1 MKLQRKSKWICKAST
16 FVLLVAAVLCCTM
29 LLSEKDV
36 YTAWAEADENGF
48 DIQDG
53 VLVKYTGDATEVV
66 VPDGVTEI
74 GQEAFYGCASLTSI
88 TLPDSVTTIG
98 GYAFYYCTSLTSIT
112 LPDSI
117 TKIGDSA
124 FYGCSSLTSI
134 TLPDSV
140 TTIGGYAFYYC
151 TSLTS
156 ITLPDS
162 VTTIGGYAFY
172 YCTSLTSI
180 TLPDSI
186 TKIGDHTFFGCTSLK
201 SITLPDSVTTIGGYA
216 FYYCTSL
223 TSITLPDSVTTIGG
237 YAFYYCTS
245 LISITLPDSVTTI
258 GNYAF
263 TSCEGLTSITLPD
276 SVSSI
281 GEHAFAGCRGLT
293 SITLPDSAKSIGNS
307 VFIYCTSLTSIT
319 LPDSVKSIE
328 DSAFYGCTNLTNII
342 IPNSVTTIGSW
353 SFSNCTSLT
362 NITIPN
368 SVKTIGG
375 KAFCNS
381 GLTKVIIPEGVTTIG
396 ANVFNG
402 CENLAEIQ
410 MPESVTSINTSA
422 FSGLPEDVTFY
433 VLKDSYAEEYVKN
446 LGFRYEYIQIREPQ
460 AEGISIRSAW
470 KNTGC
475 DDFDGI
481 SCCLNNTE
489 VDLAIGIF
497 GLTSDKAFT
506 VELCDAEGNIL
517 GTMSSSDFQIK
528 MTSVNGEYEASGLY
542 SISFTKPGKMQVIIK
557 YIDAKGAV
565 CFKGTPLLYVQLP
578 DIASEEQLKQL
589 AGYNGVSLNEFLETN
604 SCVTKRDNSL
614 KVDDTYYEEY
624 VYDNGATYATF
635 FVKAVEEGNTE
646 ATLVTDY
653 TVLQKLIF
661 TRNFRMMMIAQKDAH
676 EDLEASFTAILEGV
690 DALKQAE
697 VASGVVGAVGTGYL
711 SGGAS
716 FFEALG
722 KMGWSKVTDPGIYYT
737 VAVSAKIW
745 EYRTFYRQMVN
756 DVNNELRG
764 KPTGLSDYDTVVD
777 YIVKM
782 NSITDT
788 YGVTWDTL
796 QSVADIPNTGNPF
809 VDWLTLYTNCMG
821 EALNTLTLGAGGE
834 LTKTIKGFCVSP
846 ESVNDLLAC
855 TTNVYGV
862 LNWNEDNPAEGLDTA
877 DKLSDMVIK
886 IGANM
891 AGGDVVKDIKFV
903 DMDVTKWAGY
913 AKKTYS
919 FLNWVTQIKMLES
932 DYVDYHQTS
941 DEELVWALMSY
952 NTVNEAAKNFESITV
967 TCLQELPEKVEI
979 LKEYELV
986 FEVDGSL
993 KEVQCNQ
1000 VGTGALMEWNK
1011 RCEERDGK
1019 TYVYMTVYFQK
1030 LLGYDLEFTF
1040 INDCNSNGKWSKRI
1054 YVYAP
1059 LVDEESDKLSIKVEK
1074 FYQGTSSPDGMSE
1087 LKKQKAGKD
1096 GYYEVIC
1103 GAGGADEL
1111 FPTLQGD
1118 TYYLYNINDMPYEG
1132 GDYIYDYAGYDTI
1145 CLIGDYVDINK
1156 INFYF
1161 SREGIVIE
1169 YDGHPVATFENKTS
1183 LSENSRLTVQVAGKV
1198 KYGKNFW
1205 GQIDECIFSDVYEV
1219 IPNLPKSIYFA
1230 RCPVDVYVF
1239 DPEGTVVQVLL
1250 DGQESYVDTGYG
1262 AFVVEYDAEKEEY
1275 LKQVYLYDD
1284 SYTVQFVG
1292 NDEGTMEY
1300 TVVKANEDGGTDIY
1314 EMKEI
1319 PISKDLTLSAN
1330 TENPSELTD
1339 VYGNVTTV
1347 TKVEAADR
1355 IEIDEESFPDPV
1367 FREFIATYLDTDGD
1381 GALSIEEADAV
1392 TDMDAY
1398 ETPELYMVEDMKGI
1412 EYFAELSSLYI
1423 RSGCLKKL
1431 DVTRNTKLQ
1440 YLAVTDTEL
1449 QCLDLSMNNELEYLD
1464 VSGNMLT
1471 SLYLT
1476 NSPLLTMSNFH
1487 CDDNLFPVCAD
1498 NSFAL
1503 SNFPGLDATRV
1514 IAWNGATYD
1523 ASTDSL
1529 TGITGDTITYTY
1541 DCGNGLTA
1549 EFGIYILEEHWDYD
1563 GDLVC
1568 DICGKNI
1575 EPEPAPVDPIE
1586 AFVTRM
1592 YRIILEREPD
1602 AGSATWVD
1610 GLKSGAF
1617 TGVRV
1622 ADGFVLSEEML
1633 NKDISNEEFVK
1644 ILYRAFFGREAD
1656 ADGLAT
1662 WKGLLDAGCK
1672 KTYVFAGFANSTEFG
1687 NLCAEAG
1694 IVQGRAAEYL
1704 ADRQTGLSEADYKVW
1719 CFVERM
1725 YMEVL
1730 NRTAD
1735 EPGVRSWVAV
1745 LQDGSYTGTQVAE
1758 GFIMSEEFLA
1768 KNMTNEEYVRIM
1780 YRAFFG
1786 RDADPEGLATW
1797 TDALATGWTKQ
1808 EVFAGFANSNEF
1820 GVLCEQAGI
1829 VKGTAEGK

>member
-1 MKLQRKSKWICKAST
+1 MVQRKCNLLCKMAT
-16 FVLLVAAVLCCTM
+16 LVLLVTAVLCCNL

-36 YTAWAEADENGF
+36 YTVRAEADENGF
-48 DIQDG
+48 DIRDG
-53 VLVKYTGDATEVV
+53 VLVKYTGDANVIV
-66 VPDGVTEI
+66 IPDGVT
-74 GQEAFYGCASLTSI
+74 SI
-88 TLPDSVTTIG
+88 ADK
-98 GYAFYYCTSLTSIT
+98 AFYYCDELNV
-112 LPDSI
+112 
-117 TKIGDSA
+117 
-124 FYGCSSLTSI
+124 
-134 TLPDSV
+134 V
-140 TTIGGYAFYYC
+140 TI
-151 TSLTS
+151 
-156 ITLPDS
+156 
-162 VTTIGGYAFY
+162 
-172 YCTSLTSI
+172 
-180 TLPDSI
+180 
-186 TKIGDHTFFGCTSLK
+186 
-201 SITLPDSVTTIGGYA
+201 
-216 FYYCTSL
+216 
-223 TSITLPDSVTTIGG
+223 
-237 YAFYYCTS
+237 
-245 LISITLPDSVTTI
+245 
-258 GNYAF
+258 
-263 TSCEGLTSITLPD
+263 
-276 SVSSI
+276 
-281 GEHAFAGCRGLT
+281 
-293 SITLPDSAKSIGNS
+293 
-307 VFIYCTSLTSIT
+307 
-319 LPDSVKSIE
+319 
-328 DSAFYGCTNLTNII
+328 
-342 IPNSVTTIGSW
+342 
-353 SFSNCTSLT
+353 
-362 NITIPN
+362 
-368 SVKTIGG
+368 
-375 KAFCNS
+375 
-381 GLTKVIIPEGVTTIG
+381 
-396 ANVFNG
+396 
-402 CENLAEIQ
+402 
-410 MPESVTSINTSA
+410 PESVTSIGTSA
-422 FSGLPEDVTFY
+422 FAGCIRLVDINLPEGMTSIEAGTFDSCASLSGIKLPESITTIEEYAFSGCINFSKIKLPDGLKTIGDNAYASCINLTKLEIPNSVTSIGDSAFRSCRKLEEIIIPKNVKSIGEDAFY
-433 VLKDSYAEEYVKN
+433 DLSENAFFFVDRKSYAEEYMKEN
-446 LGFRYEYIQIREPQ
+446 GFDYWYIGEERPTPSPIPNYAPQ
-460 AEGISIRSAW
+460 AEGITIRSAW

-497 GLTSDKAFT
+497 GLTSDEAFT

-517 GTMSSSDFQIK
+517 GTMSSSNFQIQ
-528 MTSVNGEYEASGLY
+528 MTSVNGKYEASGLY

-557 YIDAKGAV
+557 YIDAMGAV

-604 SCVTKRDNSL
+604 GCVTKL
-614 KVDDTYYEEY
+614 
-624 VYDNGATYATF
+624 DNGLIICDKNSETGAIVGYTIYNEYQYKNGDTNVTF
-635 FVKAVEEGNTE
+635 FVKAVQEGNTE

-661 TRNFRMMMIAQKDAH
+661 IRDFRKKMMDQ
-676 EDLEASFTAILEGV
+676 LEEHKKFEQTFTNILESV
-690 DALKQAE
+690 DKLKQAE
-697 VASGVVGAVGTGYL
+697 IVSGIVGSVGTGYL

-716 FFEALG
+716 FFKALG
-722 KMGWSKVTDPGIYYT
+722 TMGLSKVTDPGQYYT
-737 VAVSAKIW
+737 VAVSAKIY
-745 EYRTFYRQMVN
+745 EYRTFFRQIVR
-756 DVNNELRG
+756 DIYGEQFG
-764 KPTGLSDYDTVVD
+764 DSTGLSDYDTVVD
-777 YIVKM
+777 YIVEM
-782 NSITDT
+782 NSIAGT
-788 YGVTWDTL
+788 YGVTWETL
-796 QSVADIPNTGNPF
+796 QSVADIPNSGNKF
-809 VDWLTLYTNCMG
+809 VDWLSLYTNFMG
-821 EALNTLTLGAGGE
+821 EAFNTLTLGVGGE

-855 TTNVYGV
+855 TSNVYGV

-886 IGANM
+886 IGANLK
-891 AGGDVVKDIKFV
+891 GGDAIKDIKFV
-903 DMDVTKWAGY
+903 GMDVTKWAGY

-919 FLNWVTQIKMLES
+919 FLNWATQISMLES

-941 DEELVWALMSY
+941 DYKLVQTLKAY
-952 NTVNEAAKNFESITV
+952 NTVTEAAKNFEPITV
-967 TCLQELPEKVEI
+967 TCLQGLPEKVEY
-979 LKEYELV
+979 LKEYELI
-986 FEVDGSL
+986 FEVDSSL
-993 KEVQCNQ
+993 KEVRCNQ
-1000 VGTGALMEWNK
+1000 VGTGALMEWDK

-1040 INDCNSNGKWSKRI
+1040 INDCNSNGTWSKRI

-1074 FYQGTSSPDGMSE
+1074 FYQGKSSQDVMSE
-1087 LKKQKAGKD
+1087 PKKKKNGKD
-1096 GYYEVIC
+1096 GYYEVMY

-1111 FPTLQGD
+1111 YPTLQGN
-1118 TYYLYNINDMPYEG
+1118 TYYLYNINDVPYEG
-1132 GDYIYDYAGYDTI
+1132 GDHIYDYAGYDTL

-1169 YDGHPVATFENKTS
+1169 YDGRPVATFENMTS
-1183 LSENSRLTVQVAGKV
+1183 FLENSRLTVQVAGKV
-1198 KYGKNFW
+1198 EYRKNFW

-1219 IPNLPKSIYFA
+1219 IPNLPKSIYLA

-1319 PISKDLTLSAN
+1319 PISKDLILTAN

-1339 VYGNVTTV
+1339 VYGNVTTI

-1355 IEIDEESFPDPV
+1355 IEINEETFPDPV

-1381 GALSIEEADAV
+1381 CALSIGEADAV

-1398 ETPELYMVEDMKGI
+1398 ETFELYMVEDMKGI
-1412 EYFAELSSLYI
+1412 EYFAELRNLCI
-1423 RSGCLKKL
+1423 RGGCLKKL
-1431 DVTRNTKLQ
+1431 DVTRNTKL
-1440 YLAVTDTEL
+1440 YFLAVTNTEL
-1449 QCLDLSMNNELEYLD
+1449 QCLDLSMNSELEYLD

-1498 NSFAL
+1498 SSFAL

-1633 NKDISNEEFVK
+1633 NKDISNEEYVN

-1735 EPGVRSWVAV
+1735 EPGVRSWVGA
-1745 LQDGSYTGTQVAE
+1745 LQDGSMTGVQVAD

-1768 KNMTNEEYVRIM
+1768 KNMPNEEYVRIM

-1786 RDADPEGLATW
+1786 RDADSEGLTTW
-1797 TDALATGWTKQ
+1797 TNALATGWTKQ